1 MGQSHYGSWVE
12 TLKMR
17 TVRHLQAFGQRR
29 AARIQGRMGKKKE
42 GRKRERFPRSLS
54 LPSPPRCLPK
64 FLCAVPTI
72 WMPPLT
78 GLRSVRFAYVIS
90 YSLASHTLRSGTS
103 RVWYSTSVRSCRR
116 FTNSKPILRKK
127 QNNNDNDNDGDS
139 FAVYL
144 SFNRILLSITLT
156 ALWRQAN
163 GFSLEQIAE
172 RSENGYYPNVWNR
185 ITEHH
190 PYWLRFLTLEWQPPE
205 QGGFK

>member
-103 RVWYSTSVRSCRR
+103 RVWYSTSVRSGRR
-116 FTNSKPILRKK
+116 FTTWKPVLSKK
-127 QNNNDNDNDGDS
+127 QNNNDNDGDS

-144 SFNRILLSITLT
+144 TVNMILLSITLT
-156 ALWRQAN
+156 ALWRQVN
-163 GFSLEQIAE
+163 GSSLEQIAE
-172 RSENGYYPNVWNR
+172 RSENGYFPNVWNR

-190 PYWLRFLTLEWQPPE
+190 P
-205 QGGFK
+205 